1 VISKGEEQTG
11 WCFDEECKD
20 LSRKFWVL
28 MNEFDKLNALFYEWQ
43 VLERKEQRHREDERW

>member
-1 VISKGEEQTG
+1 MISKGEEQTG

-28 MNEFDKLNALFYEWQ
+28 MNEFDKLNALLYERQ
-43 VLERKEQRHREDERW
+43 VLERKEQRHREDER